1 MAKIFD
7 LNVEA
12 GATYTISFR
21 YKDNNGTP
29 FDLSDYTVQAQV
41 RNSDTDE
48 LVFTPAITT
57 EDVDGL
63 VVMMFTD
70 EQTSSFENNPYV
82 YGVELHGDDVIRLV
96 QGKVFVSPEV
106 VK

>member
-82 YGVELHGDDVIRLV
+82 YGIELHGDDVIRLV